1 MPAYLIVLRESPI
14 RDADALAEYQRRSR
28 ELTGDFKL
36 KPLVVYGAKDVL
48 QGAAP
53 DGVVVLE
60 FPNFEQAKAWYN
72 SPGYQAI
79 LPYRLKSADYR
90 DFIVDG
96 FDIPRKNA

>member
-14 RDADALAEYQRRSR
+14 RDAEALAEYQRKSR

-36 KPLVVYGAKDVL
+36 KPLVVYGSTEALKGTV
-48 QGAAP
+48 P

-60 FPNFEQAKAWYN
+60 FPSVEQAKSWYN

-96 FDIPRKNA
+96 FGIPQKI

>member
-14 RDADALAEYQRRSR
+14 RDAEALAEYQRRSR
-28 ELTGDFKL
+28 EMTGDFKL
-36 KPLVVYGAKDVL
+36 KPIVVYGATDAL

-53 DGVVVLE
+53 DGTVVLQ
-60 FPNFEQAKAWYN
+60 FPTVELAKAWYQ

-96 FDIPRKNA
+96 FPPA

>member
-1 MPAYLIVLRESPI
+1 MPAYFIVLRETPI
-14 RDADALAEYQRRSR
+14 RDAEALAEYQRRSR

-36 KPLVVYGAKDVL
+36 KPLVVYGATEAL

-53 DGVVVLE
+53 DGTIVLE
-60 FPNFEQAKAWYN
+60 FPNVEQARAWYN
-72 SPGYQAI
+72 SPAYQAI

-96 FDIPRKNA
+96 FGVPHKA

>member
-14 RDADALAEYQRRSR
+14 RDAEALAEYQRRSR

-36 KPLVVYGAKDVL
+36 KPLVVYGAIEVL

-53 DGVVVLE
+53 DGTIVLE
-60 FPNFEQAKAWYN
+60 FPSLEHAKSWYN

-96 FDIPRKNA
+96 FGIPQKA